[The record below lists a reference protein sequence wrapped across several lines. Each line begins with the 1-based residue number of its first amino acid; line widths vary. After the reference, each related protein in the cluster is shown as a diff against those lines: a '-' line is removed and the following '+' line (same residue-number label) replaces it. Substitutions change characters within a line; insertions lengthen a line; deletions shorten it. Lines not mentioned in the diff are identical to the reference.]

1 MSDKRQDKAY
11 VFRIALAVCLV
22 CSIVVSTSAVLLAP
36 AQDANRLLDLRRN
49 MLTAAGMLPE
59 GASAAEVM
67 QSFSRLEQRLVDLSN
82 GRFAVPGQE
91 GAPLLEEYELQ
102 RVLRDPALS
111 RGLPVGQDIAG
122 LRRQE
127 RYAPVYLLRERG
139 RLQRVV
145 LPVRGYGLWS
155 TLHGFLALQGD
166 LDTVAGLGFYQHGET
181 PGLGGEV
188 DNPRWKAL
196 WAGKRIYAAGQIGE
210 QALRGVDKGRVR
222 SADPRPQYRVDG
234 LSGATLTS
242 RGVDNMLR
250 YWLGQEGF
258 GPFLKNLRQGAA

>member
-1 MSDKRQDKAY
+1 MSNKRQDRAF
-11 VFRIALAVCLV
+11 VFRVALAVCLV

-49 MLTAAGMLPE
+49 MLTAAGMLAE
-59 GASAAEVM
+59 GADAEEVM
-67 QSFSRLEQRLVDLSN
+67 QSFSRLEQHLVDLNS
-82 GRFAVPGQE
+82 GRFAVPGE
-91 GAPLLEEYELQ
+91 GGAPRLAEYELQ

-111 RGLPVGQDIAG
+111 RGIPARQDIAG
-122 LRRQE
+122 LRRRE
-127 RYAPVYLLRERG
+127 RYAPVYLLREQG

-155 TLHGFLALQGD
+155 TLHGFLALEGD

-188 DNPRWKAL
+188 DNTRWKAL
-196 WAGKRIYAAGQIGE
+196 WAGKRVYAAGQFGE
-210 QALRGVDKGRVR
+210 RAWLGVDKGRVR
-222 SADPRPQYRVDG
+222 PGDPRAPYRVDG

-242 RGVDNMLR
+242 RGVDNLLR
-250 YWLGQEGF
+250 YWLGREGF
-258 GPFLKNLRQGAA
+258 GPFLKNLRQGST